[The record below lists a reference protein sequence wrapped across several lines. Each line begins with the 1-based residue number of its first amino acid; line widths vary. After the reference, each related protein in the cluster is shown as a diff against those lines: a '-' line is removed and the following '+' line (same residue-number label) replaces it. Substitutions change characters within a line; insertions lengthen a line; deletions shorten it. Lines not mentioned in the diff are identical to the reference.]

1 MATDYV
7 YAIYAEGDYVWLGGI
22 EGEFTRYDIRTDT
35 YTYYPIDCI
44 GDIKPGKG
52 GSLLIAGCSGLAVF
66 DKKSGDT
73 QWHQTFGD
81 ISLHYPVRCLMQ
93 SSSGDTWLATDGE
106 GLIRV
111 GPDGKEAHAY
121 TVDDNLV
128 SNSINSLLEDNEGRI
143 W

>member
-7 YAIYAEGDYVWLGGI
+7 YAIYAEGDYVWFGGI

-66 DKKSGDT
+66 DKSRETRSGIRRLET
-73 QWHQTFGD
+73 
-81 ISLHYPVRCLMQ
+81 SLCIILSV
-93 SSSGDTWLATDGE
+93 A
-106 GLIRV
+106 
-111 GPDGKEAHAY
+111 
-121 TVDDNLV
+121 
-128 SNSINSLLEDNEGRI
+128 
-143 W
+143 